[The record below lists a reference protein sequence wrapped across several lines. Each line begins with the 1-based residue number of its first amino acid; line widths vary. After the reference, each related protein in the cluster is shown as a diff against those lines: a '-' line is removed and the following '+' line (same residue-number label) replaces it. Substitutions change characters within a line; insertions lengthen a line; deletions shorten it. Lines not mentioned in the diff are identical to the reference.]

1 MDRRKFLKLAGAAVP
16 GLAATRALA
25 RMPQGLAGSGA
36 SSHLAQSTWRPNY
49 GPNPDPA
56 LRPAPVT
63 RKLLVVTLNPRLRS
77 MGNITVQQYMRLNN
91 PGWLIANHIR
101 DLRHASYG
109 YVNYQ
114 IVENI
119 HIDDFARWPVLQDG
133 FRYDEHSYLQVLRN
147 YREGGGP
154 PQRNPWLI
162 DHHAYF
168 NEFNIFERVRT
179 GQIDEVWQI
188 ETPFGGNWEAVMA
201 GPGASYSNAPPV
213 GGTDHAGRR
222 FVFMVY
228 NMERTL
234 TEMLHSYGHRA
245 EGHLNTVHS
254 RFGDQDNLWK
264 RFIRREASHPG
275 QAEVGN
281 IHFPPNAERDYDRS
295 SSRVVQSN
303 ADDWYHFPFL
313 TGNRFRPMSSGE
325 WNSVPRLYYLW
336 WMRHLPHVAGEC
348 DGVALNW
355 WRYIVDPNTI

>member
-1 MDRRKFLKLAGAAVP
+1 MDRRSFLKLAGAAVP

-25 RMPQGLAGSGA
+25 RASQGSAKSGA
-36 SSHLAQSTWRPNY
+36 SSRLAQGTRRPNY
-49 GPNPDPA
+49 GPNPEPA

-63 RKLLVVTLNPRLRS
+63 RKLLVIINNPRLPS
-77 MGNITVQQYMRLNN
+77 YGNVTVRQFF
-91 PGWLIANHIR
+91 GWNDPDWLVANHIR
-101 DLRHASYG
+101 DLRHASFG
-109 YVNYQ
+109 YVNYV
-114 IVENI
+114 IAERVLV
-119 HIDDFARWPVLQDG
+119 DDFARWPVKVDG
-133 FRYDEHSYLQVLRN
+133 FRYDEHSYIETVRTRN
-147 YREGGGP
+147 RHL
-154 PQRNPWLI
+154 PWHI
-162 DHHAYF
+162 NHHAF
-168 NEFNIFERVRT
+168 FADHNILERVRS
-179 GQIDEVWQI
+179 GQVDEVWHI
-188 ETPFGGNWEAVMA
+188 GPPYDGNWEAVMA

-213 GGTDHAGRR
+213 GGTDHAGKR
-222 FVFMVY
+222 FVFMAY
-228 NMERTL
+228 NLERTL

-264 RFIRREASHPG
+264 RFTRREASHPG